1 MVVSTKLSIFVTMK
15 TSHNEIVCLVQH
27 DTIKL
32 VVNKNEIKD
41 NCIRVRIDG
50 YDDYGMYSPYY
61 ESQEITV
68 LKTYTVNLYAD
79 FVYKGTEPLISSRG
93 GGFSNPAGLK
103 YFYNVMIVEIYGDYE
118 DVVYKDNGVKATR
131 FDRYSY
137 CIRPLTEP
145 TTYNSESILYELYVS
160 LDLNSI
166 LLKDNETI

>member
-1 MVVSTKLSIFVTMK
+1 MK
-15 TSHNEIVCLVQH
+15 TSDNKIVCLVQYN
-27 DTIKL
+27 DTKL
-32 VVNKNEIKD
+32 VVNKNDIKD
-41 NCIRVRIDG
+41 NFIRVSVEG
-50 YDDYGMYSPYY
+50 YDEDGVYSPYY
-61 ESQEITV
+61 ESQEIKV

-79 FVYKGTEPLISSRG
+79 FIYKGTEPLISSRG

-145 TTYNSESILYELYVS
+145 TTYNTEDILYELYQS

-166 LLKDNETI
+166 LIK